1 MSVSVNVRDAFGVRL
16 LPDSREFLAHQEQI
30 ASPVNQPAATHG
42 VGVAPSFDVAIKSGI
57 LQHGRSGWPVI
68 HCLPS
73 GGSRPISCSKS
84 SRSSASEQAM
94 STIGFQFG
102 CVIRTVCIL
111 CASSLAVM

>member
-1 MSVSVNVRDAFGVRL
+1 MSVSVNVRDAFGMINFPCL
-16 LPDSREFLAHQEQI
+16 RELLAHQEQI
-30 ASPVNQPAATHG
+30 AGGVNESPATHG
-42 VGVAPSFDVAIKSGI
+42 VGIAPPFDVAVQTCIFENLS
-57 LQHGRSGWPVI
+57 SGWPVV

-73 GGSRPISCSKS
+73 GGSRPISCSRS

-102 CVIRTVCIL
+102 CVIKTVCIL